1 MAAAA
6 AVVMRVRQ
14 LVMAAGHMVAVTLV
28 VVTAAVAAA
37 VVAANITDI
46 RLRGEVITLATN

>member
-1 MAAAA
+1 
-6 AVVMRVRQ
+6 
-14 LVMAAGHMVAVTLV
+14 MVAVTLV